1 MPTPN
6 SNRRTEQD
14 LNGNVSADSERSPTV
29 PDLIVDA
36 EQLKS
41 TAQDLTARL
50 GRLINGLKQQ
60 RRQGKA
66 MEAAMNSL
74 RQLRLGD

>member
-6 SNRRTEQD
+6 SNHHSEHEV
-14 LNGNVSADSERSPTV
+14 NGNGSASDRASGI
-29 PDLIVDA
+29 PDLIAEA
-36 EQLKS
+36 EQLK
-41 TAQDLTARL
+41 TMAQDLTARL
-50 GRLINGLKQQ
+50 GRLINGLKQH
-60 RRQGKA
+60 RRHGKA

>member
-6 SNRRTEQD
+6 SNQRTEPD
-14 LNGNVSADSERSPTV
+14 WNDTGSAASERDPSV
-29 PDLIVDA
+29 PDLLAKA
-36 EQLKS
+36 EQLK
-41 TAQDLTARL
+41 TMAQDVTARL

-60 RRQGKA
+60 RRQGQA

>member
-1 MPTPN
+1 MPTSN
-6 SNRRTEQD
+6 SNHHSDHD
-14 LNGNVSADSERSPTV
+14 LNENGSASERTSGI

-50 GRLINGLKQQ
+50 GRLINGLKQH
-60 RRQGKA
+60 RRHGKA